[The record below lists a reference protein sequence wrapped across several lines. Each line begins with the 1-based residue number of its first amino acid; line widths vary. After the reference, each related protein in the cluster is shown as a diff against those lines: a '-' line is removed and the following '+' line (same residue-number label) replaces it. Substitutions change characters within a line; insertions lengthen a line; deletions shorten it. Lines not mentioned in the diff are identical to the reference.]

1 GAAWAA
7 AALVRRA
14 DAAWRESSLDWLE
27 EAGAGDA
34 AIQAARAL
42 APEGPARPSRAIVA
56 TVWAAGAAGAAAMTA
71 TGAAEAWAA
80 AVLAAALMTAVLADL
95 QARLLPDEAVAAAA
109 ALGFWRALQ
118 GGGPG
123 LEAAVIGGIAGW
135 GGLWA
140 LATAYRG
147 VRGRDGLGLGD
158 AKLAG
163 AAGLW
168 CGWAGLPLVLLA
180 ASLAGVIALLAQRAF
195 GKADGATRLPF
206 GPFIAAGM
214 VAALAA
220 GLG

>member
-1 GAAWAA
+1 
-7 AALVRRA
+7 
-14 DAAWRESSLDWLE
+14 
-27 EAGAGDA
+27 
-34 AIQAARAL
+34 
-42 APEGPARPSRAIVA
+42 PSRGIVA
-56 TVWAAGAAGAAAMTA
+56 AVAAAGAAGAAAMTA

-80 AVLAAALMTAVLADL
+80 VALAAVLMIAALADL

-109 ALGFWRALQ
+109 ALGLWRALQ

-140 LATAYRG
+140 LATAYRAL
-147 VRGRDGLGLGD
+147 RGRAGLGLGD

-168 CGWAGLPLVLLA
+168 CGWAGLPFVLLA
-180 ASLAGVIALLAQRAF
+180 ASLAGAIALLAQRAL

-214 VAALAA
+214 GAALVA
-220 GLG
+220 GLD